1 MANKNPLLQSPPYAV
16 EQSLKRL
23 GENLRLARTRRNLT
37 IEDVAQKIGTGRRA
51 VMEAEK
57 GKASTA
63 SGVYAAL
70 LWAYDLLG
78 PLSDLANPATDEQ
91 GLTRASAREKTR
103 VRKSKGLSGD
113 F

>member
-1 MANKNPLLQSPPYAV
+1 MANKNLLLQAPPYAI
-16 EQSLKRL
+16 EQALKGL
-23 GENLRLARTRRNLT
+23 GENLRLARSRRKLT
-37 IEDVAQKIGTGRRA
+37 IAEVAEKIGTGPRA

-63 SGVYAAL
+63 AGVYAAL

-78 PLSDLANPATDEQ
+78 PWRELANPATDEQ
-91 GLTRASAREKTR
+91 GLVLSSSNAKTR
-103 VRKSKGLSGD
+103 VRRSRRLSGD

>member
-1 MANKNPLLQSPPYAV
+1 MANKNPLLQAPPYAV
-16 EQSLKRL
+16 EQALKGL
-23 GENLRLARTRRNLT
+23 GENLRLARSRRQLT
-37 IEDVAQKIGTGRRA
+37 IEEVAQKIGAGRRA
-51 VMEAEK
+51 IMEAEK

-78 PLSDLANPATDEQ
+78 PWRELANPATDEQ
-91 GLTRASAREKTR
+91 GLTLASFKGKTR
-103 VRKSKGLSGD
+103 VRKSRGLSGD